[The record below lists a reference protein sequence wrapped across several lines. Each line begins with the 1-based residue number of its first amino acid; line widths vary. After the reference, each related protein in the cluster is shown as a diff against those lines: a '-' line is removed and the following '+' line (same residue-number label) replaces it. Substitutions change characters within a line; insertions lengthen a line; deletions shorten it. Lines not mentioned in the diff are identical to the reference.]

1 MFALWEISKNG
12 LCANQRQRLCYQQIL
27 LRMNGWH
34 CMTPLQIIATH
45 WKKKNSKL
53 RKSAIYTFQ
62 ANPRSTHIIIII
74 IIAHR
79 PVICIAF
86 GPKIPF
92 APYSR
97 QSMSRIILSIFKPHR
112 RSLTSQAYYT
122 QRTAHTSQTQYTTN
136 SGHTIFL
143 CAYHIFHWIH
153 ADRHQQILGMHQCSG
168 RYWNVGNPAWRIS
181 PGACTAQ
188 FTRIIEK
195 KNTQPRA

>member
-1 MFALWEISKNG
+1 MRQSTATSLLSTNTSTNEWLTLHDPFANHRNTL
-12 LCANQRQRLCYQQIL
+12 
-27 LRMNGWH
+27 
-34 CMTPLQIIATH
+34 
-45 WKKKNSKL
+45 KKKNSKL